1 MTFNSYGKAIVL
13 LTQQSLKT
21 VCKGYKMP
29 LNLMEMLLYN
39 NSNNTNSN
47 NTDSNGDNKR
57 MSQLRM
63 TEEAMRRL
71 NTARHGVSLI
81 KE

>member
-1 MTFNSYGKAIVL
+1 MRKHEQAKLITCVNAIANNMTFNSYGKAIVL

-47 NTDSNGDNKR
+47 NNNYLS
-57 MSQLRM
+57 
-63 TEEAMRRL
+63 E
-71 NTARHGVSLI
+71 
-81 KE
+81 